1 MLIKIKGE
9 IKMIKKILITIT
21 LFIAMN
27 TLLFGISEYHKK
39 QYYQFM
45 KENKSETQTFV
56 IGFDN
61 IYSYYEVQELG
72 EWVTI
77 QLNKE
82 GFEIVNMIEVDSS
95 TILLYVR
102 KKR

>member
-61 IYSYYEVQELG
+61 IYSYYEAQELG
-72 EWVTI
+72 EWV
-77 QLNKE
+77 NKE

-95 TILLYVR
+95 TILLYIR